1 MHDLWREFVFE
12 FILYVVLVSCVF
24 YKFLIE
30 EKYHELAMIGAF
42 YYNLIIF
49 WIQSIRAVVHMF
61 GKTPTVVKDDNGKP
75 KKANT
80 GNLEEGLKALAVQ
93 VVIGLAGWTI
103 LQIPVK

>member
-1 MHDLWREFVFE
+1 MHNLWREFVFE

-42 YYNLIIF
+42 YYNLIVIP
-49 WIQSIRAVVHMF
+49 IQTSRSIVHIL
-61 GKTPTVVKDDNGKP
+61 GKTPTIVKDDNGKP
-75 KKANT
+75 KKADT

-93 VVIGLAGWTI
+93 VVIGLAGWSI